1 MAEWYEDD
9 MGGSP
14 LGQVTSRLAG
24 WLGFKDR
31 PSRWA
36 GSGHGRVEA
45 NAAGQETR
53 LGTVA
58 GLVRDAATATL
69 IIVLSKKQHAQ
80 HRTTCRR
87 HAASLAY
94 PSIGP
99 ASGGRP
105 GGPCAH
111 VATDIRP
118 TAHGLDCTYSC
129 RSLRETE
136 SNHEWLPASGFQTP
150 DAENSSTRD
159 RRSMRVDVKAS
170 DRVPVEVERLVEA

>member
-14 LGQVTSRLAG
+14 LGQVTSRFAG

-58 GLVRDAATATL
+58 GLVRDAATATPR
-69 IIVLSKKQHAQ
+69 VLCCRKSSMHSTELHVVVMPPHLPIPQSGLLLEAAQ
-80 HRTTCRR
+80 E
-87 HAASLAY
+87 
-94 PSIGP
+94 
-99 ASGGRP
+99 
-105 GGPCAH
+105 AH
-111 VATDIRP
+111 VHTSRQ
-118 TAHGLDCTYSC
+118 T
-129 RSLRETE
+129 
-136 SNHEWLPASGFQTP
+136 SGQQHT
-150 DAENSSTRD
+150 
-159 RRSMRVDVKAS
+159 V
-170 DRVPVEVERLVEA
+170 

>member
-69 IIVLSKKQHAQ
+69 IIVLSKSSMHSTELHVVVMPPHLPIPPSGLLLEAAQETHVHTSLQTSGQQH
-80 HRTTCRR
+80 T
-87 HAASLAY
+87 
-94 PSIGP
+94 
-99 ASGGRP
+99 
-105 GGPCAH
+105 
-111 VATDIRP
+111 V
-118 TAHGLDCTYSC
+118 
-129 RSLRETE
+129 
-136 SNHEWLPASGFQTP
+136 
-150 DAENSSTRD
+150 
-159 RRSMRVDVKAS
+159 
-170 DRVPVEVERLVEA
+170 